1 MSRLQKMARFNLI
14 ALVLNLILSAIFI
27 LWVVAND
34 GTSHI
39 MVNLAGLGNLW
50 LLFILFSMLSSE
62 VWAKKKRPNEVSFD
76 ERDLLI
82 QTKALQ
88 IGTLTFLGT
97 LLYMRWLII
106 PPYGSVLIFLPVLL
120 GTSAFIGAFTY
131 STAIL
136 IQYGWGGK
144 DGEK

>member
-39 MVNLAGLGNLW
+39 MVNLAGLGGLW

-62 VWAKKKRPNEVSFD
+62 VWAKKNVPMK
-76 ERDLLI
+76 
-82 QTKALQ
+82 
-88 IGTLTFLGT
+88 
-97 LLYMRWLII
+97 
-106 PPYGSVLIFLPVLL
+106 
-120 GTSAFIGAFTY
+120 
-131 STAIL
+131 
-136 IQYGWGGK
+136 
-144 DGEK
+144 